1 MIVSC
6 STTNKNV
13 ESIDNISN
21 EDFKKT
27 SYKKYVRS
35 EDYYPDNYWDLDL
48 KDDLL
53 YSETLDRVSD
63 QKVKKVVKLV
73 EAKVDTTSQ
82 GQISKLAAF
91 CHASSFDLASNHFDD
106 LYRTYK
112 KNPSYWNQVGTCY
125 LKQGE
130 IEKALIFYNKAKS
143 LDKSYSPAINN
154 IGVIYQLKGNYPK
167 AKLAYEKAIKENSVS
182 LTPVFNLAQILL
194 KFGFTDNAIQ
204 YFKFLQNSNMR
215 DVEVTAAL
223 ASAYLLSGDL
233 KNAKDEFERLNEAA
247 FKIPFIGINYSITLK
262 LLGQIGKSKA
272 IFLMVETDQLKE
284 DKEYYKNISQFLGV
298 TNGFI

>member
-1 MIVSC
+1 M
-6 STTNKNV
+6 
-13 ESIDNISN
+13 
-21 EDFKKT
+21 
-27 SYKKYVRS
+27 
-35 EDYYPDNYWDLDL
+35 
-48 KDDLL
+48 
-53 YSETLDRVSD
+53 
-63 QKVKKVVKLV
+63 
-73 EAKVDTTSQ
+73 
-82 GQISKLAAF
+82 
-91 CHASSFDLASNHFDD
+91 
-106 LYRTYK
+106 
-112 KNPSYWNQVGTCY
+112 
-125 LKQGE
+125 
-130 IEKALIFYNKAKS
+130 
-143 LDKSYSPAINN
+143 
-154 IGVIYQLKGNYPK
+154 
-167 AKLAYEKAIKENSVS
+167 
-182 LTPVFNLAQILL
+182 TPVFNLAQILL